1 MKSHAVVFTAPNEVE
16 FKEVDCPDPTR
27 EQVVIRLTHSWISN
41 GTEGSF
47 LRGERTEGDTAY
59 RPGDPWP
66 FPIVAGYQR
75 IGVVDWIG
83 NAVTDLSVGETVFS
97 VLGEVNGMF
106 MARGG
111 QISPSITGRGGIWKL
126 PSGSDPLAFS
136 GMVLTQ
142 VGYNC
147 GARAPVATGDAAL
160 VVGDGL
166 VGQWAAQTLQWRG
179 ARVAMVGRHADRL
192 AQAVQLC
199 GACAVTSMDEHELDT
214 LTGFAPDGFQVM
226 VDTVGSIGAIKRYMP
241 LMSRF
246 GHIVSAGF
254 YGAEDQLALQPPRY
268 KELSIHLVSGWTK
281 ERMDRTLDL
290 IANGTLQTTPLITH
304 HFPASKSAEAWRLI
318 EGKSSPVLGVI
329 LDW

>member
-1 MKSHAVVFTAPNEVE
+1 MKSQAVVFTAPNDVE

-47 LRGERTEGDTAY
+47 LRGERIDGDTAY
-59 RPGDPWP
+59 RPGDSWP

-83 NAVTDLSVGETVFS
+83 DAVTDLSVGETVFS

-111 QISPSITGRGGIWKL
+111 QVSPSVTGRGGIWRL

-147 GARAPVATGDAAL
+147 GARAPVGSGDTAL
-160 VVGDGL
+160 VIGDGL
-166 VGQWAAQTLQWRG
+166 VGQWAAQTMRWRG
-179 ARVAMVGRHADRL
+179 AQVDVVGRHDDRL
-192 AQAVQLC
+192 AQAVHLS
-199 GACAVTSMDEHELDT
+199 GAHAVTSMCHDELET
-214 LTGFAPDGFQVM
+214 LRGIAPDGVQVM
-226 VDTVGSIGAIKRYMP
+226 VDTVGSIAAIERYMP
-241 LMSRF
+241 LMRRY

-254 YGAEDQLALQPPRY
+254 YGREDQLALQPPRY
-268 KELSIHLVSGWTK
+268 KELSIHLLSGWTE
-281 ERMDRTLDL
+281 ERMDQTLEL

-304 HFPASKSAEAWRLI
+304 HFPAFKAAEAWALI